1 MKLTKVKLFEQ
12 FINEG
17 FQDSVHSDI
26 SKLAKDSEVA
36 HNKLVKIITG
46 AKNGKGLSIEEQEPF
61 EIESKVPS
69 IIKKRMAS
77 TDTISN
83 EEKNEKT
90 KYWIDY
96 HTNVGEIELSNIA
109 KKYIKQSGKQFED
122 FSEFWEHQLSDE
134 NRYDSMVNHP
144 NAIKEKHFLT
154 IGVSRRSA
162 YPKDDRLSLQI
173 IPPMHGNHN
182 RAHDDIGSG
191 FMGDTAH
198 YNIAGS
204 MDGIDSFGINVDNNN
219 ELLAAIKETIGNS
232 NFIKL
237 VKLISLKTTEQ
248 WILQSFQKWK
258 LEAPTREDEYAKD
271 QDRRDI
277 VKKREK
283 FLKDRKTDTSD
294 AWHRFDKEG
303 TIVKNK
309 KAYSLRDFEEVAEIF
324 HKFRAIKNGP
334 KLKRSGW
341 DGYSYKFYYSD
352 KKGAWEGGSEGHSE
366 SMSLVEFVSIAKNK

>member
-1 MKLTKVKLFEQ
+1 MSRVKLFEQ

-17 FQDSVHSDI
+17 YQDSVHSDI
-26 SKLAKDSEVA
+26 SKLAKESEMA

-46 AKNGKGLSIEEQEPF
+46 SKNDKGLGIEEQGPF
-61 EIESKVPS
+61 EIESKVSS
-69 IIKKRMAS
+69 IIKKRVAS
-77 TDTISN
+77 TNAISN
-83 EEKNEKT
+83 EEKNDKT
-90 KYWIDY
+90 KYWIDC

-122 FSEFWEHQLSDE
+122 FSEFWEYQLNDE

-191 FMGDTAH
+191 FMGNTAH
-198 YNIAGS
+198 YNVAGY
-204 MDGIDSFGINVDNNN
+204 MDGIDSFGINVDNND
-219 ELLAAIKETIGNS
+219 ELLVAIEETIGNS

-237 VKLISLKTTEQ
+237 VELISVKTTEQ
-248 WILQSFQKWK
+248 WILQRFQKWK

-271 QDRRDI
+271 QDRRDS
-277 VKKREK
+277 VEK
-283 FLKDRKTDTSD
+283 QKEFLKGRKTDTSD

-324 HKFRAIKNGP
+324 DKFNVIENGP
-334 KLKRSGW
+334 KLRRSGY
-341 DGYSYKFYYSD
+341 DGISYDFYYSD
-352 KKGAWEGGSEGHSE
+352 KKGAWEGGSEGYSE